1 MSIIEEIGKLS
12 EAAGTNLPK
21 LADLIWNL
29 KQSAPEAFAKLPKW
43 TKLGRRRAAALA
55 AIGRVFGEGK
65 LAPEVM
71 IAIGWTKLD
80 AIAPYVTEKTK
91 AMLLHQAQHLSVTN
105 LRRFLRGDPIVP
117 DARVM
122 LLEFSPED
130 YEIIA
135 ETLLAYGAIGDSEGM
150 SGKETALVAA
160 FQHLRAL
167 ITQSGIKNKQ

>member
-1 MSIIEEIGKLS
+1 MSTIEEIEGLS
-12 EAAGTNLPK
+12 DAAGKNLPK
-21 LADLIWNL
+21 LADLIWSL
-29 KQSAPEAFAKLPKW
+29 KQSDPETFAKLPECTRLK
-43 TKLGRRRAAALA
+43 RRRTAALA
-55 AIGRVFGEGK
+55 AIGRVFGKGK

-71 IAIGWTKLD
+71 IAVGWTKLD

-91 AMLLHQAQHLSVTN
+91 AMLVHQAQRLSVTN

-135 ETLLAYGAIGDSEGM
+135 ETLLAYGAIGDTEGM
-150 SGKETALVAA
+150 AGKETALVAA
-160 FQHLRAL
+160 FHHLRAL
-167 ITQSGIKNKQ
+167 ITQSDIKNKQ